1 MLKFLR
7 DKLISIGRDDEGAAF
22 VITIAVFMFIYLGIC
37 GVFAVGKE
45 IKEKIQLQNVA
56 DAAAYSA
63 AVVQADTLSRIATLN
78 RAMSWTYVQMTRRQ
92 MDYIVYTWLKH
103 TKKHYDIDAAAAK
116 AWALAGSPCESH
128 VLDWGISDITI
139 NGSQPLPDDFDGTLD
154 SFANGLGDESF
165 YAMQGSG
172 INKLKAQIQ
181 ADKTTVREMNDAVRH
196 LANGIKDA
204 VDDAVEDVL
213 RANVPRNDHVK
224 CRFLV
229 RQSENPL
236 ADYFEGLKNTQED
249 ESRFLGFSKNGSPA
263 EAFKDG
269 TDIWFVRGYERK
281 EDGGDGIRRSY
292 NHADR
297 GNLVSEWSWHST
309 KWTCGRRRTSWW
321 HIPSPLTT
329 CKHSHQ
335 NDACTKIG
343 SLGTTVTMA
352 AKCYGDNSE
361 IYDRDYFVG
370 EVADPLVLKKSYFS
384 RASTI
389 TVGLAR
395 YNENPFAKI
404 FAGDPSTVGGRIVSG
419 LFAAFNPFNEWSWA
433 FSSAKAGY
441 LQLGQ
446 EFDDNGAPSRKYKID
461 WDGDD
466 QTWNLCQSEWD
477 AVFVPV
483 RQAKSKAV
491 DGSWDGNDFSILED
505 MVYSGNWKWLGDSK
519 DKPSYQEWANVYA
532 GVEEDIADG
541 SQYIQGWASVKNPP
555 TGYRTVQ
562 RMTPSYKTG
571 VVQAQWNVQNRGHS
585 INWRE
590 LVNRMFH

>member
-45 IKEKIQLQNVA
+45 IKEKIQLQNA
-56 DAAAYSA
+56 CDAAAYSA

-103 TKKHYDIDAAAAK
+103 TKKHYDIDVAAAK

-181 ADKTTVREMNDAVRH
+181 ADKTTVREMNDAVRY

-213 RANVPRNDHVK
+213 RANVPTYDHDK

-263 EAFKDG
+263 ESFKDG

-281 EDGGDGIRRSY
+281 ADGGDGIRRSY

-309 KWTCGRRRTSWW
+309 KWICGPWSHSPFSLMTCE
-321 HIPSPLTT
+321 
-329 CKHSHQ
+329 HSHQ
-335 NDACTKIG
+335 NDECTKIG

-370 EVADPLVLKKSYFS
+370 EVADPLVLKNDYFS
-384 RASTI
+384 RAGTI

-395 YNENPFAKI
+395 HNENPFAKI
-404 FAGDPSTVGGRIVSG
+404 FKNDPATVGGRIVSG

-446 EFDDNGAPSRKYKID
+446 EFDDSQEFDDNGAPSRKYKID

-483 RQAKSKAV
+483 RRAKSQASGGAWQES
-491 DGSWDGNDFSILED
+491 DYNILAD
-505 MVYSGNWKWLGDSK
+505 MVYSGDWQWLGAAT
-519 DKPSYQEWANVYA
+519 SYQKWADVPA
-532 GVEEDIADG
+532 GGTSVAGDG
-541 SQYIQGWASVKNPP
+541 SRYVQGWANLQDAPA
-555 TGYRTVQ
+555 GYRALSQV
-562 RMTPSYKTG
+562 PASH
-571 VVQAQWNVQNRGHS
+571 VVDVQAEWNVQNPGKNVDWERLS
-585 INWRE
+585 D
-590 LVNRMFH
+590 RMFH